1 MTSFTLTV
9 RSDAG
14 AGSEN
19 PLHSAKTCSRSVL
32 FNRVPTHGLAHQLYS
47 VTPNRFHRTSFHRFF
62 AKPLFLGILRLLK
75 QVRMASIVIPREVC
89 GCSFTAEIT
98 VDTLI
103 IYVKF
108 PCHILWI
115 LIRNVSHK
123 TKALSFRLN

>member
-32 FNRVPTHGLAHQLYS
+32 FNRVPTHGLANQLYS
-47 VTPNRFHRTSFHRFF
+47 VTPNGFNRASFHRFF
-62 AKPLFLGILRLLK
+62 AERLVLGILRLLK
-75 QVRMASIVIPREVC
+75 DVRMTSIIIPREIR
-89 GCSFTAEIT
+89 GRSFTAEIT
-98 VDTLI
+98 IDTLI

-115 LIRNVSHK
+115 FIRNVSHK